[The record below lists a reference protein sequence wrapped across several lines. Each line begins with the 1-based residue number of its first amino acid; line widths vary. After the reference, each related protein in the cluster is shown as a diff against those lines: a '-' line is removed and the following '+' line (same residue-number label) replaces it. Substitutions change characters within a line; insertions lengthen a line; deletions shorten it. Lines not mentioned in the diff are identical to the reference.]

1 MNFNL
6 QQLSKKR
13 SLLNIQ
19 KWNRK
24 EIEAEATKEMIKQK
38 RNHQEENIMMKG
50 EINMMKINIKGVII
64 KEKVQ

>member
-1 MNFNL
+1 
-6 QQLSKKR
+6 
-13 SLLNIQ
+13 
-19 KWNRK
+19 
-24 EIEAEATKEMIKQK
+24 MIKQK